1 MDTGSARR
9 NKVCPVRGVDYYEL
23 LGVEREASSAEI
35 RSAYRSLAK
44 VMHPDAGGSS
54 GGFRALQEAYD
65 TLRDPARRRAYDR
78 GWAHPRSGPRSGSA
92 TRPPRSGRA
101 PWNRPFGDDPDFVP
115 PKPDV
120 DPDDLG
126 WWRLV
131 DTGQRVRYAPVASPG
146 HAPALTA
153 LCAWFFLLLPVFALD
168 LSPLGLVVWLAMVAA
183 AAAWAFRLVRR
194 YLAATRTDRA
204 FAAEVD
210 TEVVRGEVDDERVC
224 ERLTAD
230 LLSEYLTRLPGARV
244 FHGLAWPDSV
254 FVDIDHA
261 VLCGRRLVLVES
273 KSWLP
278 GHYQTGDD
286 GSLWRNGHLFRGGW
300 HAAAARARRVPG
312 PAAAP
317 GGAGGA
323 AGVPEPGGRG
333 HRRPDRRGAGAADDA
348 RGVPGRGRR
357 VAGRGPRRRRPGGA
371 ARDRRPGVRVDRRL
385 NPAAA

>member
-153 LCAWFFLLLPVFALD
+153 LCAWFFLLLPVFVLD
-168 LSPLGLVVWLAMVAA
+168 LSPLGLAVWLAMVAA

-194 YLAATRTDRA
+194 YLAATRTDRV

-261 VLCGRRLVLVES
+261 VLCGRRLVLIES

-286 GSLWRNGHLFRGGW
+286 GSLWRNGHLFRGGGTRLPRGL
-300 HAAAARARRVPG
+300 AEYRALLPHLEVRAVLLVYPSRAGEVTTDPTDGALVPPMTPEVFLDEVG
-312 PAAAP
+312 AWLAEDPA
-317 GGAGGA
+317 
-323 AGVPEPGGRG
+323 V
-333 HRRPDRRGAGAADDA
+333 
-348 RGVPGRGRR
+348 
-357 VAGRGPRRRRPGGA
+357 
-371 ARDRRPGVRVDRRL
+371 VDREALRAIVDL
-385 NPAAA
+385 VCESTDA

>member
-1 MDTGSARR
+1 M
-9 NKVCPVRGVDYYEL
+9 RGVDYYEL

-92 TRPPRSGRA
+92 NRPPRSGRP

-115 PKPDV
+115 PKPDL

-131 DTGQRVRYAPVASPG
+131 DPGQRVRYAPVASPG

-168 LSPLGLVVWLAMVAA
+168 LSPLGLVVWLAMVASV
-183 AAAWAFRLVRR
+183 AAWAFRLVRR

-230 LLSEYLTRLPGARV
+230 LLAEYLTRLPGARV

-254 FVDIDHA
+254 FVDVDHA
-261 VLCGRRLVLVES
+261 VLCGRRLVLIES

-286 GSLWRNGHLFRGGW
+286 GSLWRNGHPFRGGGTRLPRGLAEYRDLLP
-300 HAAAARARRVPG
+300 HLEVRAVLLVYPSREGEVTTDPTDGVLVPPMTPEAFVDEVG
-312 PAAAP
+312 AWLAEDPA
-317 GGAGGA
+317 
-323 AGVPEPGGRG
+323 VV
-333 HRRPDRRGAGAADDA
+333 DREALRAIVDLVCESADD
-348 RGVPGRGRR
+348 
-357 VAGRGPRRRRPGGA
+357 
-371 ARDRRPGVRVDRRL
+371 
-385 NPAAA
+385 